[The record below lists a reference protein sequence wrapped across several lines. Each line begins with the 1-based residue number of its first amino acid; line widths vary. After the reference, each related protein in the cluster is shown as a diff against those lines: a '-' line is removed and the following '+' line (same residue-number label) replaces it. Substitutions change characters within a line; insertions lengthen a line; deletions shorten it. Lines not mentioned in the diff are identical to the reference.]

1 MTRDDIIERGLLEEL
16 KFSFSKSSGA
26 GGQNVNKVNTK
37 VELRFMIT
45 TSLRLSETEKTTII
59 ERALPYI
66 NKKGELTLTSQETR
80 SQLENKEICIEK
92 FVLLIEKCTKIR
104 IKRKR
109 TTRSQSSIE
118 NRLKDKANKSEIK
131 NTRKGVIDLGE

>member
-16 KFSFSKSSGA
+16 KFSFSRSSGA

-45 TSLRLSETEKTTII
+45 ISLRLSENEKSTIL
-59 ERALPYI
+59 EQALPYI
-66 NKKGELTLTSQETR
+66 NKKGELIITAQETR

-92 FVLLIEKCTKIR
+92 FINLLEKCTKIR

-109 TTRSQSSIE
+109 TTRSRSSIE
-118 NRLKDKANKSEIK
+118 NRLRDKATKSEIK
-131 NTRKGVIDLGE
+131 IARKRHIDLEE